1 MKTNR
6 TNPLDE
12 VEFWFTSLTDDMQEQ
27 IARIANHYHID
38 KAIYKANTLEA
49 FLSYMDSS
57 ELDDREILSR
67 TLFVTRLIQFSFT
80 GRETDEDW
88 EITLDRLLLLR
99 SRILEEGGSTELED
113 KAISNINDSK
123 RIWMDIAADW
133 QRLMDNEV
141 SNKKVI
147 DWYFD
152 PLLRRKK

>member
-38 KAIYKANTLEA
+38 NAIYKANTLEA

-88 EITLDRLLLLR
+88 EIALDRLLLLR